1 MDINLWVG
9 FVRLYNFM
17 VINVKKDWCNE
28 NKKKEISLV
37 SYQDRQLQR
46 S

>member
-1 MDINLWVG
+1 MVQKSVKPAVYINLWVG

-28 NKKKEISLV
+28 DRNK
-37 SYQDRQLQR
+37 
-46 S
+46 